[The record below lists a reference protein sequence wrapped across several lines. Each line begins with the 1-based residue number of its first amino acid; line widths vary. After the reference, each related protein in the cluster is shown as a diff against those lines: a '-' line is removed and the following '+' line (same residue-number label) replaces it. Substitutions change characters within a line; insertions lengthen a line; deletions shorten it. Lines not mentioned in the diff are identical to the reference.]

1 MIQTELNSE
10 ASELEQL
17 ISNNVA
23 KLLEDAL

>member
-1 MIQTELNSE
+1 MIQIELNSE